1 MDVRGLNGQ
10 LHVPEASVQRCQF
23 TAERLHFRRR
33 LMDFVNEFG
42 EAFDDSDGN
51 RADGADTRYHRQ
63 GIRHLEYNER
73 LLCP

>member
-1 MDVRGLNGQ
+1 MMDLVDEL
-10 LHVPEASVQRCQF
+10 
-23 TAERLHFRRR
+23 
-33 LMDFVNEFG
+33 G

-63 GIRHLEYNER
+63 GIRHLEHNEG